1 LHRIVPLLYPS
12 NGGRNSQA
20 GNPMLKAIQLAFRR
34 IVNAETAV
42 ELSAIGAQASDWAAP
57 LGGAVRDR
65 LGEAARD
72 LGSAARAVAGVRGR
86 PTPVEDFR
94 SDLLSGASWTI
105 ELARLPAARSMPRA
119 DEAVCLALLSWLA
132 VRGLGG
138 PPDVPDR
145 NRRCRQRMRDWRL
158 DEEIA
163 RSFGDIGR
171 AEPSGWR
178 AARFIGAIQVLP
190 MWSPNRQA
198 MDAPSVLASWFADDD
213 TRDALLVRA
222 EGGAERFDAKAYDEL
237 VGWTT
242 WVAAVRLAEYPPA
255 YQHPTEPM
263 IDWVLALSGEL
274 TRLRAT
280 IGHRGGRLLN
290 NPEGPPP

>member
-1 LHRIVPLLYPS
+1 
-12 NGGRNSQA
+12 
-20 GNPMLKAIQLAFRR
+20 MLKAIHLAFRR

-57 LGGAVRDR
+57 LGGPLWDR
-65 LGEAARD
+65 LGEAAGD
-72 LGSAARAVAGVRGR
+72 LGTAARALAGLRGR
-86 PTPVEDFR
+86 PTPVVDFR
-94 SDLLSGASWTI
+94 SDLLSGVSWI
-105 ELARLPAARSMPRA
+105 IQLAHLPAARSLPRA
-119 DEAVCLALLSWLA
+119 DQAVCLALLSWLA
-132 VRGLGG
+132 VRGFGG

-145 NRRCRQRMRDWRL
+145 NRRCRERMREWRL

-163 RSFGDIGR
+163 RSFGDIAR
-171 AEPSGWR
+171 AEPAARRG
-178 AARFIGAIQVLP
+178 ARFIGAIQVLP
-190 MWSPNRQA
+190 MWSPTRQA

-222 EGGAERFDAKAYDEL
+222 EGGAERFDAEAYDEL

-274 TRLRAT
+274 TRLRGT
-280 IGHRGGRLLN
+280 MGHRAGQLLN